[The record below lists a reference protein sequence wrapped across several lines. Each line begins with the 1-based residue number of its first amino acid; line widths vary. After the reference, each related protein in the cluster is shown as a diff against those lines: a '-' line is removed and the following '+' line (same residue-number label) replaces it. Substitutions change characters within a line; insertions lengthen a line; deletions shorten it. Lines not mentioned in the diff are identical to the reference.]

1 MKVNGLIKIDNIN
14 VNNITGGF
22 ENDERCILAK
32 DIAKLHGV
40 QTFKL
45 NELIKRNMLPNKN
58 NFIIGVDIIDLKLC
72 NSLAIPAWYSQIFSK
87 DEINASKN
95 IWLLSQRGYIK
106 LVAAMSNNNTKKWEV
121 MNKLIDDYFSMKD
134 IIIKQQQIINSL
146 QEEVTLKEL
155 AMSMF
160 TQTISIKFAF
170 KNFLSAN
177 NVYKKLEELG
187 YVTRQYGKDPSSECK
202 NPVPTN
208 LVPSDY
214 YTIKQKRYGA
224 KHTKTVNCSFHVED
238 ELRWNI
244 KGIYFILKLF
254 LNNNKLTIN
263 SSNNIKMLP

>member
-1 MKVNGLIKIDNIN
+1 MKVNGLVKIDNID

-22 ENDERCILAK
+22 GNDERCILAK
-32 DIAKLHGV
+32 DIAKLHNYKIS
-40 QTFKL
+40 KL
-45 NELIKRNMLPNKN
+45 NQLIKDNLDR
-58 NFIIGVDIIDLKLC
+58 FIIGVDLIDIKSTFKV
-72 NSLAIPAWYSQIFSK
+72 SLIESLSFTK
-87 DEINASKN
+87 REIANYNN
-95 IWLLSQRGYIK
+95 IWLLSESGYLM
-106 LVAAMSNNNTKKWEV
+106 LVSMMDNTNNTKFAV
-121 MNKLIDDYFSMKD
+121 MRKLISDYFSMKD
-134 IIIKQQQIINSL
+134 IIIKQQQTINSL
-146 QEEVTLKEL
+146 QEEITLKEL

-208 LVPSDY
+208 KVPSDY

-254 LNNNKLTIN
+254 LNNDKLTIN
-263 SSNNIKMLP
+263 SNNNIKMLP

>member
-22 ENDERCILAK
+22 GNDERCILAK
-32 DIAKLHGV
+32 DIAKLHNYKIS
-40 QTFKL
+40 KL
-45 NELIKRNMLPNKN
+45 NQLIKDNLDR
-58 NFIIGVDIIDLKLC
+58 FIIGVDLIDIKSTFKV
-72 NSLAIPAWYSQIFSK
+72 SLIESLGFTK
-87 DEINASKN
+87 REIANYNN
-95 IWLLSQRGYIK
+95 IWLLSESGYLM
-106 LVAAMSNNNTKKWEV
+106 LVSMMDNANNTKFVV
-121 MNKLIDDYFSMKD
+121 MRKLISDYFSMKD
-134 IIIKQQQIINSL
+134 IIIKQKQTINSL
-146 QEEVTLKEL
+146 QEEITLKEL

-208 LVPSDY
+208 KVPSDY

-254 LNNNKLTIN
+254 LNNDKLTIN
-263 SSNNIKMLP
+263 SNNNIKMLP